1 MHACL
6 LVACLVSVH
15 SAWHLVSVYQH
26 HIAGLTCRHVLP
38 QGGYG
43 GYDQGYGSYGTGSG
57 SQSNVPAAVANAAQS
72 LPAESQQK
80 LANIVAKVRAP
91 IVLSIGAH
99 HCRRQS
105 VSIAAF
111 GLYGGEGQSPCSR
124 KIHTGFVPVRCHSL
138 LHSLHLQIALE
149 KHGSTS
155 ASTCSVCTLL
165 CALKKCQDLY
175 TPCKQN

>member
-99 HCRRQS
+99 HCLRQS

-124 KIHTGFVPVRCHSL
+124 KIHTGLYLFDAIHCYTACIYR
-138 LHSLHLQIALE
+138 LHLRSMDQPQRRHAV
-149 KHGSTS
+149 
-155 ASTCSVCTLL
+155 SVHC
-165 CALKKCQDLY
+165 Y
-175 TPCKQN
+175 VR